1 VRPLCRSATILT
13 GHKIRAGDVDAPWLQ
28 PANGYKIQDMRGT
41 RELPLLLLVV
51 ACGSSAPSDP
61 TMVPLGSWDREWAAV
76 NCARIFACCDAAE
89 QKSSLWNVANEAD
102 CRKKILQA
110 GGSKPRD
117 VAAGFVV
124 YDPQAARRCIDEL
137 AVLPCATLFNHANLR
152 TTAPSCNVVTPGAR
166 KLGEYCQGL
175 DMYCESGNCVMPDD
189 VCGPPLACPT
199 SCGAGFYCDE
209 AAGCMALEPAGSPC
223 ATGVECV
230 SMRCEANV
238 CAAGGPDGASCL
250 SDGECASGACSR
262 IPGGSATCGPPLPDG
277 ATCYTDSGCA
287 SGTCVV
293 RSNNGI
299 PTCGGAFCDGV

>member
-1 VRPLCRSATILT
+1 
-13 GHKIRAGDVDAPWLQ
+13 
-28 PANGYKIQDMRGT
+28 
-41 RELPLLLLVV
+41 
-51 ACGSSAPSDP
+51 
-61 TMVPLGSWDREWAAV
+61 MVPLGSWDREWAAL

-110 GGSKPRD
+110 GGSKRARRD
-117 VAAGFVV
+117 VAARLPSSD
-124 YDPQAARRCIDEL
+124 DPQAARRCIDEL
-137 AVLPCATLFNHANLR
+137 AVPPCATLFNHANLR

-189 VCGPPLACPT
+189 VCGPPWRVPRPAAPVSIAT
-199 SCGAGFYCDE
+199 SRRLHGAQR
-209 AAGCMALEPAGSPC
+209 AAGSPC